1 MAFVSLIICSVR
13 PAASLGGYPPGYIS
27 SLSGPPGLGAH
38 GLGPMQ
44 VKGQSPLTAARNPMS
59 HLAVSQAA
67 GMYGRQLPP
76 SAYEASM
83 RGINP
88 AHQKYTRQVSNFLIF
103 YLKRCYS
110 VQYSGDGPP
119 TPVPMPQDAL
129 TGPGIPHQAQA
140 FNTLNH
146 GEV

>member
-1 MAFVSLIICSVR
+1 MVFVSLITCSVR

-27 SLSGPPGLGAH
+27 SLGGPPGLGAH

-88 AHQKYTRQVSNFLIF
+88 AHQKYTNTIFQFSNIFLEKMLLGAI
-103 YLKRCYS
+103 LWRRS
-110 VQYSGDGPP
+110 SNASTDASRRSDGSWNSSSSSS
-119 TPVPMPQDAL
+119 
-129 TGPGIPHQAQA
+129 
-140 FNTLNH
+140 F
-146 GEV
+146 